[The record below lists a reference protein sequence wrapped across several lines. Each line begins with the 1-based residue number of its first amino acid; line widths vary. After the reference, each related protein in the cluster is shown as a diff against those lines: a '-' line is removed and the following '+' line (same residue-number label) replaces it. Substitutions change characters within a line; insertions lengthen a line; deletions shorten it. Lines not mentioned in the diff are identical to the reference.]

1 MAIGSDANI
10 RAVITAK
17 DDASHVLKKFGDE
30 TASTSNKLAA
40 GLKVAAVG
48 AAAAGA
54 AAIAF
59 GVMSVKA
66 YQESENAIAQTNAV
80 LKSTGGVAG
89 VSAQQVTE
97 LATSLQK
104 VTKYS
109 DEDVRSVENLLLTFT
124 SIGKDIFPQA
134 TSTVLDMATALGE
147 DTKSASIQLGKALQD
162 PILGITALRRVGVN
176 FSDAQKDVITNL
188 VETGHKAEAQK
199 LILKELQTEFGGSAE
214 AAGNTFAGSLEKL
227 KNKLNDVEEIV
238 GKVIT
243 DRLQPFVAE
252 AANFVASIDWE
263 ATINKT
269 VIAMQ
274 NFGTQIGAFLD
285 KVKSIG
291 MEVFNF
297 LKPSLEALADTFI
310 NKLLPAFMQL
320 WTAIE
325 PGFTNALKVLGTI
338 LGVGLVAEAWLYI
351 NVLNVIWS
359 TVGFLIQVTKN
370 LVNTMVEAWNWIVA
384 KAMWVKDNFALV
396 VGSIIGFFATLPIMM
411 PFYVGV
417 AITKI
422 IGFVASINWG
432 GVFSGIWRAMQGVW
446 DMVVNTA
453 VNAWHRIRSID
464 WGSVASGIGKG
475 FANGIIGIIESA
487 LKSAVSG
494 LPGNIE
500 SKIHLPRFAGGVQNF
515 SGGLA
520 VVGEQGAEIVNLPK
534 GSDVIPNHQ
543 ISSGSPVGG
552 GTVNITIQAGAF
564 MGSDVEARKFAQTIL
579 DHLKDVASSKSTT
592 VGAMIG

>member
-199 LILKELQTEFGGSAE
+199 LILKELQKEFGGSAE

-274 NFGTQIGAFLD
+274 NFGTQVGAFLD

-291 MEVFNF
+291 IEVFNF

-370 LVNTMVEAWNWIVA
+370 LVNTMVDAWNWIVA

-417 AITKI
+417 AISKI

-487 LKSAVSG
+487 LKSAVRG

-500 SKIHLPRFAGGVQNF
+500 SKISLPRFAGGVQNF

-543 ISSGSPVGG
+543 IGAGSPVGG